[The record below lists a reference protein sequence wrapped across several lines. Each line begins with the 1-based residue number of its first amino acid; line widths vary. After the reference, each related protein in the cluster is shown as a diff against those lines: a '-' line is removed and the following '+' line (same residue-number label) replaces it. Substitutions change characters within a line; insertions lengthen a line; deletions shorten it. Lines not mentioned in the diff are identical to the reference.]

1 MTSDVVL
8 TAALRNNLLSLQ
20 NTQGQIDITQ
30 FRLATGRKIN
40 SALDGPQ
47 AFFAAQALNNRASD
61 LTRLLDAMGQ
71 SIQVIKAA
79 DNGITAL
86 TKLVEQADSIANGAR
101 DALAQ
106 GQSEAKVVGT
116 EDLRGIDDLTLEPG
130 IANGDTLVLSV
141 TDDDGNAINLG
152 SFSSAAA
159 SATATA
165 TITITNPP
173 AMSVDDLIAAI
184 NDLHLDNGSGVANGP
199 KAFEASLNEKG
210 QLQIRTLN
218 GGDFNLRFEA
228 TGGGGTDAADLV
240 LAEELGFGGIARL
253 VGDGAGNNTTQFT
266 ALADVAL
273 ASFAFYSNTT
283 VPPQIAQASA
293 LLSTIVDSSGA
304 INRFANLDNP
314 NDDYI
319 ISINGGSQ
327 VRINLTDGA
336 GAPLSIQ
343 SFVDQINNSSA
354 LNEHIEAS
362 YDDETGVLSLE
373 PIGGEVVSIEIG
385 VSGDDPTI
393 AGNGPL
399 TANFGFGVNT
409 ALTAGAAGQAEIESI
424 RLAAAA
430 ADLAQFETDYNRI
443 RDQIDLLV
451 EDTGYRGTNLLNGDN
466 LFTVFNE
473 FRTSTLT
480 TNGVTFT
487 AEGLGLSEAN
497 FSRISSTEAA
507 LTEVRD
513 ALETVRN
520 FGLTLAADLGV
531 IQARE
536 NFTKTLVVTL
546 NEGADKLTIAD
557 QNEEGAKLLAL
568 QTRQQLGV
576 TSLSLASQSQQSI
589 LRLF

>member
-20 NTQGQIDITQ
+20 STQNQIDITQ

-106 GQSEAKVVGT
+106 GQSEAKAVGD
-116 EDLRGIDDLTLEPG
+116 EDLRGITDIAAIQGLTAAG
-130 IANGDTLVLSV
+130 GDQLIFSV
-141 TDDDGNAINLG
+141 TDEDGNAVNLG
-152 SFSSAAA
+152 AYSVAAL
-159 SATATA
+159 SATPTA
-165 TITITNPP
+165 TIAIG
-173 AMSVDDLIAAI
+173 ADMSIDELVAAI
-184 NDLHLDNGSGVANGP
+184 NDLHLDNGGTAASGDQ
-199 KAFEASLNEKG
+199 AFEASLDEKG

-218 GGDFNLRFEA
+218 GGDFSLRFESA
-228 TGGGGTDAADLV
+228 AAGVDDAADLT
-240 LAEELGFGGIARL
+240 LAAALGFANIARPVSSGVVL
-253 VGDGAGNNTTQFT
+253 DPNNTAFSSI
-266 ALADVAL
+266 ADVKL
-273 ASFAFYSNTT
+273 DSFAMFSNATL
-283 VPPQIAQASA
+283 PPQIAQASE
-293 LLSTIVDSSGA
+293 T
-304 INRFANLDNP
+304 LDNLTDDAG
-314 NDDYI
+314 NTYFTGLGVGDDYT
-319 ISINGGSQ
+319 ISINGGPIQ
-327 VRINLTDGA
+327 TIPLAPG

-343 SFVDQINNSSA
+343 AFVDQINANTA

-362 YDDETGVLSLE
+362 YDDETGIISLD
-373 PIGGEVVSIEIG
+373 PIGGEVVSVEIG
-385 VSGDDPTI
+385 FDGSAPADE
-393 AGNGPL
+393 
-399 TANFGFGVNT
+399 ANFGFG
-409 ALTAGAAGQAEIESI
+409 LTNFTTIAAGQPISETI
-424 RLAAAA
+424 RLASAA
-430 ADLAQFETDYNRI
+430 ADLAQFEEDYNRL

-480 TNGVTFT
+480 TTGVTFT
-487 AEGLGLSEAN
+487 AEGLGLSEGN
-497 FSRISSTEAA
+497 FSRISSADAA

-513 ALETVRN
+513 ALELVRN
-520 FGLTLAADLGV
+520 FGLTLASDLGV

-536 NFTKTLVVTL
+536 NFTKDIINTLK
-546 NEGADKLTIAD
+546 EGSDKLTVAD